1 MRAAALGAV
10 KVASGDVAQAHA
22 SPCASG
28 CCVGR
33 ILAPRAGAG
42 RGGHREAQRVHAA
55 TQRDDARR
63 RPRES
68 PAFPPRR
75 TGTMQKIVA
84 ALALTGA
91 AAFVA
96 PVAPA
101 AGTALNG
108 KEEMVALAES
118 NPDLL
123 GRTIGALPSPTD
135 RGVDAGEA

>member
-1 MRAAALGAV
+1 
-10 KVASGDVAQAHA
+10 
-22 SPCASG
+22 
-28 CCVGR
+28 
-33 ILAPRAGAG
+33 
-42 RGGHREAQRVHAA
+42 
-55 TQRDDARR
+55 
-63 RPRES
+63 
-68 PAFPPRR
+68 
-75 TGTMQKIVA
+75 MQKIVA

-135 RGVDAGEA
+135 RGVHAGQAATAG

>member
-1 MRAAALGAV
+1 M
-10 KVASGDVAQAHA
+10 Q
-22 SPCASG
+22 
-28 CCVGR
+28 
-33 ILAPRAGAG
+33 
-42 RGGHREAQRVHAA
+42 
-55 TQRDDARR
+55 
-63 RPRES
+63 RPRETPRGDGREDNP
-68 PAFPPRR
+68 PAPRR

-135 RGVDAGEA
+135 HGVHAGQAATAG

>member
-1 MRAAALGAV
+1 
-10 KVASGDVAQAHA
+10 
-22 SPCASG
+22 
-28 CCVGR
+28 
-33 ILAPRAGAG
+33 
-42 RGGHREAQRVHAA
+42 
-55 TQRDDARR
+55 
-63 RPRES
+63 
-68 PAFPPRR
+68 
-75 TGTMQKIVA
+75 MQKIVA

-135 RGVDAGEA
+135 HGVHAGEAETARRPASPDAGEAATARRPASPAQASGTPST